1 MHCTTRTTTLACAS
15 MRHEPT
21 PPLARRRTVA
31 RQWNGR
37 VAHPRCLDVLCVF
50 VLSLAEFEALALA
63 NLSHENATRLHA
75 EHTLMAF
82 KSAQPAAFMQA
93 LLALLAVP
101 TAAPQSREFAAVLLR
116 QNLLVNS
123 TSPVWTACGGDTQ
136 RAIQQELLRLFSTER
151 APSLRKKITDAV
163 AATATRISGGAPLN
177 IASNG
182 KGVAGAAA
190 AAAGIKTAAVA
201 PVPEGEQAK
210 WDELMPT
217 VMSLAQADAVETR
230 QSLLDLID
238 KLAEFNPRILQPHLA
253 MCKSIIM
260 RGLKDKDMPVR
271 HQHISDD
278 HGRGRPSNAHIVV
291 EQCALDDEMAHRIIG
306 SIVFFPCILCSRVS
320 SLLFRF
326 ACRLSAHA
334 SACFCL

>member
-1 MHCTTRTTTLACAS
+1 M
-15 MRHEPT
+15 
-21 PPLARRRTVA
+21 
-31 RQWNGR
+31 
-37 VAHPRCLDVLCVF
+37 
-50 VLSLAEFEALALA
+50 
-63 NLSHENATRLHA
+63 HA
-75 EHTLMAF
+75 EQTLVAF

-123 TSPVWTACGGDTQ
+123 TSPVWAACGGDTQ

-177 IASNG
+177 LATNG
-182 KGVAGAAA
+182 KGVMGAAA
-190 AAAGIKTAAVA
+190 AAAGIKTAAVV

-238 KLAEFNPRILQPHLA
+238 KLAEFNARILQPHLA
-253 MCKSIIM
+253 VCKSIIM

-271 HQHISDD
+271 FNCDRHDGWACSAIANQLCS
-278 HGRGRPSNAHIVV
+278 
-291 EQCALDDEMAHRIIG
+291 LDDQLAHRTIAHLFFAPALWLACARC
-306 SIVFFPCILCSRVS
+306 VFSDSHVRPPRVHQ
-320 SLLFRF
+320 RPP
-326 ACRLSAHA
+326 LSDRV
-334 SACFCL
+334 